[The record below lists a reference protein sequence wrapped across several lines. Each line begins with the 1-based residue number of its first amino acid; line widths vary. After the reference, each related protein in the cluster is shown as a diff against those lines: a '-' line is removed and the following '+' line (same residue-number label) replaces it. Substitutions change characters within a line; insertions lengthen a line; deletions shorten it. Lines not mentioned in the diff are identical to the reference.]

1 MNTVRNIHSLNNNF
15 KAKDKQFHAQMSKV
29 FKAFSER
36 PKTML
41 MVSIETSILRANI
54 CRYVAEWRE
63 QNRIDV
69 VKTGLCE
76 VSKHR
81 AGYLT
86 TDPSLFPTSNQLS
99 LFDNPKNDK

>member
-1 MNTVRNIHSLNNNF
+1 MNTKNNTHSLNTNS
-15 KAKDKQFHAQMSKV
+15 KAKDTQFQAQMSKV
-29 FKAFSER
+29 FKAFYER

-41 MVSIETSILRANI
+41 MVSIETNILRANI

-63 QNRIDV
+63 QDRIEV
-69 VKTGLCE
+69 VKKGLCK

-86 TDPSLFPTSNQLS
+86 TNPSLFIHSKTESNE
-99 LFDNPKNDK
+99 